1 MLTFFYLLQGI
12 AFGTVDKI
20 YLEFNKPF
28 WSGDWGGV
36 NFLTKSASRTSDWT
50 ESILGFFTVRN
61 QPNLLEGWLTGSA
74 ARKAE
79 ILPEA
84 EVRQRCSNLLRGA
97 VGSDFIYTEP
107 VRMIMTKWFSNP
119 NFRGSYSYRSVK
131 SKERSVWAS
140 DLAEPVVD
148 SKGVPRLLFAGE
160 ATNSNHYSN
169 VHGALETGWREADRI
184 INMTN
189 SKKAKL

>member
-119 NFRGSYSYRSVK
+119 NFRGSYSYRSMES
-131 SKERSVWAS
+131 SKKNVWAS
-140 DLAEPVVD
+140 DLAQPVVN
-148 SKGVPRLLFAGE
+148 SKGKTRLFFAGE
-160 ATNSNHYSN
+160 ATHDQWYST
-169 VHGALETGWREADRI
+169 VHGAVQTGWREADRMFDVI
-184 INMTN
+184 RKM
-189 SKKAKL
+189 